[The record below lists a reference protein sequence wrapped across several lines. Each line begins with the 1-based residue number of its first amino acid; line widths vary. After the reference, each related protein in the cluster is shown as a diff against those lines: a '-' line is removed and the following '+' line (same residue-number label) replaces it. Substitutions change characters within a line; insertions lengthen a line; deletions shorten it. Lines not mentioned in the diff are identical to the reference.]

1 MSDRKLAI
9 LAVVAV
15 VMVILAVIQSHI
27 SSGPPKAEIPGY
39 LMPAVNTARVGI
51 IVIGKGDDIVTIK
64 QMAEQFVVTNK
75 DNYPAKVSEI
85 NNLLTKCQEIRWSQF
100 ITDNPANHKD
110 LQVTEQD
117 ARSVVKFLTPEPNST
132 ILAGVVVGKTR
143 ETGEGT
149 YVRLLSGDKASSNKV
164 YLAQDVPWFNNQVM
178 NYIEQELI
186 SCKFEDINSVT
197 VASSDGEYTL
207 KAKQD
212 GKDIVLEN
220 TPQGKKLKSS
230 DGRSVFTA
238 LTDLRFEDVV
248 KKTSGLLFDKKFIC
262 RLKNSVVY
270 TIDIAQKDNQAYI
283 ICHAAFTDTVEKPKQ
298 DESQEELKKKEAKLL
313 AWEKASEFSQKH
325 QGWVYKI
332 ADYKAK
338 SLTKLL
344 SDLLEDD
351 NSTKETEKP
360 AEPNSV
366 EVGELIDSLELPNM
380 PDIEDN
386 NVAETEQ

>member
-27 SSGPPKAEIPGY
+27 SGGPPESEIPGY
-39 LMPAVNTARVGI
+39 LMPAINTARVGI
-51 IVIGKGDDIVTIK
+51 IVIGKGDDMVTIK
-64 QMAEQFVVTNK
+64 QIAEQFVVTNK
-75 DNYPAKVSEI
+75 DNYPARVSEI
-85 NNLLTKCQEIRWSQF
+85 NNMLTKCQEIRWSQF

-143 ETGEGT
+143 ETGDGS

-164 YLAQDVPWFNNQVM
+164 YLAQDVPRFNSQVM
-178 NYIEQELI
+178 NYIEQQLI

-197 VASSDGEYTL
+197 VASSNGEYTL
-207 KAKQD
+207 KANQD

-220 TPQGKKLKSS
+220 TPEGKKLKGSE
-230 DGRSVFTA
+230 GKSVFTA
-238 LTDLRFEDVV
+238 LTDFRFDDVV
-248 KKTSGLLFDKKFIC
+248 KKTSGLLFDKKFVC

-283 ICHAAFTDTVEKPKQ
+283 ICQAVFTDTVEKPKQ

-313 AWEKASEFSQKH
+313 AWEKANEFSERH
-325 QGWVYKI
+325 QGWIYKI

-338 SLTKLL
+338 SLTKQL

-351 NSTKETEKP
+351 KKPEETEK
-360 AEPNSV
+360 ASEPNSV
-366 EVGELIDSLELPNM
+366 EVNELIDSLELPNT
-380 PDIEDN
+380 PEIEDAN
-386 NVAETEQ
+386 TTETEQ